1 MQTYSLFCSI
11 VPLATISIHG
21 VQQNLSVG
29 MEYPGETS
37 NFALSSSIL
46 GADTTSFFCPIKK
59 KKSD

>member
-1 MQTYSLFCSI
+1 MQTHSLFCI

-46 GADTTSFFCPIKK
+46 GADTNKK
-59 KKSD
+59 EKK

>member
-1 MQTYSLFCSI
+1 